1 MTTKAKNNFTPLS
14 CVPQPLI
21 CVNKS
26 LTSMH
31 AVNKPH
37 ALYDL
42 THDSNS
48 RSLSSSSHTTEDDN
62 IDWEL
67 VTQQLEANLRTST
80 DNIRLQSDEHDHINS
95 PSTISKQSKF
105 HPITDHQPTVLEQ
118 TSSMMAF
125 QNNDN
130 TTLYSVLSTN
140 KQTMKINEE
149 NSLVDEIAM
158 NRSTFS
164 KSIDQTSILR
174 KLYDELLVCQ
184 QRQAFLLE
192 QIQQIIKQPQ
202 KKSSSLNFFLPLNS
216 LNSKSND
223 IPSLQDAFQQRK
235 SSFIQQSK
243 ERIDRIH
250 RHTMKPHR
258 CMKPNIKSTNNTY
271 LKQRRQNE
279 HDRLC
284 AMIVKHQNREN
295 AKVYGNLIKKSII
308 S

>member
-1 MTTKAKNNFTPLS
+1 MTTKAKNNFTLLS

-130 TTLYSVLSTN
+130 TTLYS
-140 KQTMKINEE
+140 
-149 NSLVDEIAM
+149 
-158 NRSTFS
+158 TFS

-202 KKSSSLNFFLPLNS
+202 KKSSSLKFFLPLNS